1 MPTGWADD
9 TDSYSWKET
18 TWFNDKKKKILFKFL
33 YVLVISNIKLFEEIW
48 DNVLVERNMFEC
60 LFSE

>member
-1 MPTGWADD
+1 MT
-9 TDSYSWKET
+9 
-18 TWFNDKKKKILFKFL
+18 KKKILFKFL

>member
-33 YVLVISNIKLFEEIW
+33 YVLVISNIKLFEEI
-48 DNVLVERNMFEC
+48 
-60 LFSE
+60 